1 MLLSSFSFPTIMET
15 SDPVLQELL
24 CQVAQDTVRKYQEEQ
39 TRLREA
45 QDLVAKT

>member
-1 MLLSSFSFPTIMET
+1 MET

-24 CQVAQDTVRKYQEEQ
+24 RQVAQDAVRKYQEEQ

-45 QDLVAKT
+45 RDLVAKT